1 MRKIKKLSPNNV
13 KIVVV
18 VLMAA
23 ALVLL
28 FAPMEGPAHYF
39 IAAGL
44 AVLAEVF
51 QLIFL
56 RCPHCGRYL
65 GWRVRMKDGL
75 DKDRC
80 PFCGENMEG

>member
-1 MRKIKKLSPNNV
+1 MKRIKKLSPGNV

-23 ALVLL
+23 ALVML
-28 FAPMEGPAHYF
+28 FAPLAGSAHYF
-39 IAAGL
+39 FAAGL
-44 AVLAEVF
+44 ALLAEAF
-51 QLIFL
+51 QLVFF

-65 GWRVRMKDGL
+65 GWRLQMRTGL

-80 PFCGENMEG
+80 PFCGEDMEH

>member
-1 MRKIKKLSPNNV
+1 MRRIKKLSPSNV

-28 FAPMEGPAHYF
+28 FVPSESSAHYF

-44 AVLAEVF
+44 AVAAEVF

-56 RCPHCGRYL
+56 RCPHCGKYL
-65 GWRVRMKDGL
+65 GWHVQLKSGL
-75 DKDRC
+75 DKGRC
-80 PFCGENMEG
+80 PFCGEDMEG

>member
-1 MRKIKKLSPNNV
+1 MRKIKKLSPSNV

-23 ALVLL
+23 ALVML
-28 FAPMEGPAHYF
+28 FVPVGGVAHYF
-39 IAAGL
+39 IAGGL

-65 GWRVRMKDGL
+65 GWRFQLKQGL

-80 PFCGENMEG
+80 PYCGEDMEH